1 MLSEPS
7 RKPRCL
13 VLRRFCR
20 TYNQIVKRMP
30 PITTIGITE
39 SMYRVSKR
47 DAKCFGRIGI
57 SPIPTAIFAAA
68 LLLESS
74 ASPSPS
80 FVAAEEGVW
89 FASPYGSDDAVAEA
103 ADLVELAVAIEK
115 LEGLKG
121 HEDWLLLILPN
132 LEIAE
137 NCSASLR
144 EGVEGSRNSRIG
156 HGKSPVIVVRINPIR

>member
-30 PITTIGITE
+30 PITTIGIT
-39 SMYRVSKR
+39 
-47 DAKCFGRIGI
+47 
-57 SPIPTAIFAAA
+57 IPTAIFAAA

-121 HEDWLLLILPN
+121 QEDWLLLILPKV
-132 LEIAE
+132 
-137 NCSASLR
+137 SAM
-144 EGVEGSRNSRIG
+144 E
-156 HGKSPVIVVRINPIR
+156 KAP